1 MTANN
6 HRNKDIVS
14 TWGICTCSDLADFT
28 VKLWEISVLLS
39 LISPLKLRSYKK
51 NMHVWDLKNI

>member
-28 VKLWEISVLLS
+28 VNLWEIRVLLS

-51 NMHVWDLKNI
+51 NMHVWD

>member
-28 VKLWEISVLLS
+28 VKLWEIRVLLS
-39 LISPLKLRSYKK
+39 RISPLKLRSYKK
-51 NMHVWDLKNI
+51 TCMFGI